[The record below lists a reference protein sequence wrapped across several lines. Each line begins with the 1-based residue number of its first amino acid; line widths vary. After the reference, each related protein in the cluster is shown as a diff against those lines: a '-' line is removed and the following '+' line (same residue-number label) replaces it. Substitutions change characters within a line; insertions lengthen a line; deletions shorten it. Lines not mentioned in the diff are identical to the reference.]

1 MANPNKAFLTGT
13 DAVMQWY
20 DTNAKTTFWSVNDS
34 KGDIL
39 FYYGGN
45 DENEAREH
53 LENNLRMA
61 EQQGVEAT
69 LTLRIHPKMPKSGY
83 FEKKDT
89 GMVVTHFRPTSFN
102 PISYQPMNQMG
113 MVNPNLM
120 NEISAL
126 RSEIAALKMQ
136 QEIDDQD
143 DDDEEPEENFLSGLM
158 KSPQVQTMILSQ
170 LSSLFAPQQKVT
182 HVAGIEKPETMTN
195 ETEIQSEIDN
205 EERIYEAV
213 EKLKLVDDQL
223 ASDLELLCEMAET
236 DKMQFNFLLKMLRK

>member
-20 DTNAKTTFWSVNDS
+20 DTNAKTNLWSVNDS

-39 FYYGGN
+39 FYYSGN

-113 MVNPNLM
+113 AYQPNLM
-120 NEISAL
+120 NEINAL

-136 QEIDDQD
+136 QDLDEDEE
-143 DDDEEPEENFLSGLM
+143 EEPEEENFLAGLM
-158 KSPQVQTMILSQ
+158 KSPQIHTMILSQ
-170 LSSLFAPQQKVT
+170 LGNLFAPNQKVT
-182 HVAGIEKPETMTN
+182 HVAGIQTETMTK
-195 ETEIQSEIDN
+195 ETEVDN

-213 EKLKLVDDQL
+213 ERLKLLDDQL
-223 ASDLELLCEMAET
+223 ASDLELLCDMGET

>member
-20 DTNAKTTFWSVNDS
+20 DTNAKTNLWSVNDS

-39 FYYGGN
+39 FYYAGN

-113 MVNPNLM
+113 YPGQPNLM
-120 NEISAL
+120 TEISAL

-143 DDDEEPEENFLSGLM
+143 DDDDEPEENFLSGLM
-158 KSPQVQTMILSQ
+158 KSPQIQTMILSQ
-170 LSSLFAPQQKVT
+170 LSSLFAPGQKVT
-182 HVAGIEKPETMTN
+182 HVAGIEKTETMAN
-195 ETEIQSEIDN
+195 ETEIEN
-205 EERIYEAV
+205 EERIYNAV
-213 EKLKLVDDQL
+213 ERLKLVDEHL
-223 ASDLELLCEMAET
+223 ASHLELLCEMAET
-236 DKMQFNFLLKMLRK
+236 DKFQFNFLLKMLRK

>member
-20 DTNAKTTFWSVNDS
+20 DTNAKTNLWSVNDS

-39 FYYGGN
+39 FYYSGN

-113 MVNPNLM
+113 AYQPNLM
-120 NEISAL
+120 NEINAL

-136 QEIDDQD
+136 QDIEEYEE
-143 DDDEEPEENFLSGLM
+143 EEPEEENFLAGLM
-158 KSPQVQTMILSQ
+158 KSPQIQTMILSQ
-170 LSSLFAPQQKVT
+170 LGNLFAPNQKVT
-182 HVAGIEKPETMTN
+182 HVAGIQTETMTK
-195 ETEIQSEIDN
+195 ETEVDN

-213 EKLKLVDDQL
+213 ERLKLLDDQL
-223 ASDLELLCEMAET
+223 ASDLELLCEMGET

>member
-20 DTNAKTTFWSVNDS
+20 DTNAKTNLWSVNDS

-39 FYYGGN
+39 FYYSGN

-113 MVNPNLM
+113 AYQPNLM
-120 NEISAL
+120 NEINAL

-136 QEIDDQD
+136 QDLDEDEE
-143 DDDEEPEENFLSGLM
+143 EEPEEENFLAGLM
-158 KSPQVQTMILSQ
+158 KSPQIQTMILSQ
-170 LSSLFAPQQKVT
+170 LGNLFAPNQKVT
-182 HVAGIEKPETMTN
+182 HVAGIQTETMTK
-195 ETEIQSEIDN
+195 ETEVDN

-213 EKLKLVDDQL
+213 ERLKLINDQL
-223 ASDLELLCEMAET
+223 ASDLELLCEMGET

>member
-20 DTNAKTTFWSVNDS
+20 DTNAKTNLWSVNDS

-39 FYYGGN
+39 FYYSGN

-113 MVNPNLM
+113 AYQPNLM
-120 NEISAL
+120 NEINAL

-136 QEIDDQD
+136 QDMEEDE
-143 DDDEEPEENFLSGLM
+143 DEEPEEENFLAGLM
-158 KSPQVQTMILSQ
+158 KSPQIQTMILSQ
-170 LSSLFAPQQKVT
+170 LGNLFAPNQKVT
-182 HVAGIEKPETMTN
+182 HVAGIQTETMTK
-195 ETEIQSEIDN
+195 ETEVDN

-213 EKLKLVDDQL
+213 ERLKLIDDQL
-223 ASDLELLCEMAET
+223 ASDLELLCEMGET

>member
-20 DTNAKTTFWSVNDS
+20 DTNAKTNLWSVNDS

-39 FYYGGN
+39 FYYSGN

-113 MVNPNLM
+113 AYQPNLM
-120 NEISAL
+120 NEINAL

-136 QEIDDQD
+136 QDMEDEE
-143 DDDEEPEENFLSGLM
+143 EEPEEENFLAGLM
-158 KSPQVQTMILSQ
+158 KSPQIQTMILSQ
-170 LSSLFAPQQKVT
+170 LGNLFAPNQKVT
-182 HVAGIEKPETMTN
+182 HVAGIQTETMTK
-195 ETEIQSEIDN
+195 ETEVDN

-213 EKLKLVDDQL
+213 ERLKLIDDQL
-223 ASDLELLCEMAET
+223 ASDLELLCEMGET

>member
-13 DAVMQWY
+13 DAVMQWF
-20 DTNAKTTFWSVNDS
+20 DTNAKTSFWSVNDS

-102 PISYQPMNQMG
+102 PISYQSMNQ
-113 MVNPNLM
+113 VNGYNSNFM
-120 NEISAL
+120 TEINAL
-126 RSEIAALKMQ
+126 RSEIAALKMK
-136 QEIDDQD
+136 QELEEDEEE
-143 DDDEEPEENFLSGLM
+143 EEPEENFLSGLM
-158 KSPQVQTMILSQ
+158 KSPQIQTMILSQ
-170 LSSLFAPQQKVT
+170 LSNIFAPTQKVT
-182 HVAGIEKPETMTN
+182 HVAGIEKPETMAN
-195 ETEIQSEIDN
+195 ETEIDN

-213 EKLKLVDDQL
+213 ERLKLVDDQL

>member
-102 PISYQPMNQMG
+102 PVSYQPMNQMG

-120 NEISAL
+120 NEINAL

-136 QEIDDQD
+136 QEIEEDEE
-143 DDDEEPEENFLSGLM
+143 DEEPEEENFLAGLM

-170 LSSLFAPQQKVT
+170 LSSLFAPTQKVT
-182 HVAGIEKPETMTN
+182 HVAGIEKTETMAN
-195 ETEIQSEIDN
+195 ETEIDN
-205 EERIYEAV
+205 EERIYDAV
-213 EKLKLVDDQL
+213 ERLKLVDDQL

>member
-20 DTNAKTTFWSVNDS
+20 DTNAKTNLWSVNDS

-39 FYYGGN
+39 FYYSGN

-113 MVNPNLM
+113 AYQPNLM
-120 NEISAL
+120 NEINAL

-136 QEIDDQD
+136 QDMEDEE
-143 DDDEEPEENFLSGLM
+143 EEPEEENFLAGLI
-158 KSPQVQTMILSQ
+158 KSPQIQTMILSQ
-170 LSSLFAPQQKVT
+170 LGNLFAPNQKVT
-182 HVAGIEKPETMTN
+182 HVAGIQTETMTK
-195 ETEIQSEIDN
+195 ETEVDN
-205 EERIYEAV
+205 EERIYEAI
-213 EKLKLVDDQL
+213 ERLKLIDDQL
-223 ASDLELLCEMAET
+223 ASDLELLCEMGET

>member
-1 MANPNKAFLTGT
+1 MRLLYHN
-13 DAVMQWY
+13 
-20 DTNAKTTFWSVNDS
+20 
-34 KGDIL
+34 DIL
-39 FYYGGN
+39 FYYSGN

-61 EQQGVEAT
+61 EHQGVEAT

-113 MVNPNLM
+113 AYQPNLM
-120 NEISAL
+120 NEINAL

-136 QEIDDQD
+136 QDIDEDE
-143 DDDEEPEENFLSGLM
+143 DEEPEEENFLAGLM
-158 KSPQVQTMILSQ
+158 KSPQIQTMILSQ
-170 LSSLFAPQQKVT
+170 LGNLFAPNQKVT
-182 HVAGIEKPETMTN
+182 HVAGIQTETMTK
-195 ETEIQSEIDN
+195 ETEVDN

-213 EKLKLVDDQL
+213 ERLKLLDDQL
-223 ASDLELLCEMAET
+223 ASDLELLCEMGET

>member
-13 DAVMQWY
+13 DAVMQWF
-20 DTNAKTTFWSVNDS
+20 DTNAKTSFWSVNDS

-102 PISYQPMNQMG
+102 PISYQSMNQVGAYNSNFMT
-113 MVNPNLM
+113 
-120 NEISAL
+120 EINSL
-126 RSEIAALKMQ
+126 RSEIAALKMK
-136 QEIDDQD
+136 QELEEDEE
-143 DDDEEPEENFLSGLM
+143 DEEPEEENFLAGIM

-170 LSSLFAPQQKVT
+170 LSSLFAPTQKVT
-182 HVAGIEKPETMTN
+182 HVA
-195 ETEIQSEIDN
+195 
-205 EERIYEAV
+205 
-213 EKLKLVDDQL
+213 
-223 ASDLELLCEMAET
+223 
-236 DKMQFNFLLKMLRK
+236 

>member
-102 PISYQPMNQMG
+102 PVSYQPMNQMG
-113 MVNPNLM
+113 MVNTNLI
-120 NEISAL
+120 NEINAL

-136 QEIDDQD
+136 QEIEEEDE
-143 DDDEEPEENFLSGLM
+143 DEEPEEENFLAGLM

-170 LSSLFAPQQKVT
+170 LSSLFAPTQKVT
-182 HVAGIEKPETMTN
+182 HVAGIEKTETMTN
-195 ETEIQSEIDN
+195 ETEIDN
-205 EERIYEAV
+205 EERIYDAV
-213 EKLKLVDDQL
+213 ERLKLVDDQL

>member
-20 DTNAKTTFWSVNDS
+20 DTNAKTNLWSVNDS

-39 FYYGGN
+39 FYYAGN

-113 MVNPNLM
+113 AYQPNLM
-120 NEISAL
+120 NEINAL

-136 QEIDDQD
+136 QDLDEDEE
-143 DDDEEPEENFLSGLM
+143 EEPEEENFLAGLI
-158 KSPQVQTMILSQ
+158 KSPQIQTMILSQ
-170 LSSLFAPQQKVT
+170 LGNLFAPNQKVT
-182 HVAGIEKPETMTN
+182 HVAGIQTETMTK
-195 ETEIQSEIDN
+195 ETEVDN

-213 EKLKLVDDQL
+213 ERLKLIDDQL
-223 ASDLELLCEMAET
+223 ASDLELLCEMGET

>member
-20 DTNAKTTFWSVNDS
+20 DTNAKTNLWSVNNS

-39 FYYGGN
+39 FYYSGN

-113 MVNPNLM
+113 AYQPNLM
-120 NEISAL
+120 NEINAL

-136 QEIDDQD
+136 QDLDEDEE
-143 DDDEEPEENFLSGLM
+143 EEPEEENFLAGLM
-158 KSPQVQTMILSQ
+158 KSPQIQTMILSQ
-170 LSSLFAPQQKVT
+170 LGNLFSPNQKVT
-182 HVAGIEKPETMTN
+182 HVAGIQTETMTK
-195 ETEIQSEIDN
+195 ETEVDN

-213 EKLKLVDDQL
+213 ERLKLIDDQL
-223 ASDLELLCEMAET
+223 ASDLELLCEMGET